1 MTKKILVVLALC
13 LVFTACKADKDQNK
27 ETENKPVQEVQSQEK
42 EEGKDNK
49 EAEKDK
55 KEEGEDKKEEGKDKK
70 EEGKDKK
77 EEGKDKKEAEKDK
90 KKEKTDKEKL
100 SKDEKNSD
108 SKIFSMLEDKEF
120 VAYITDRSDF
130 IYFYKDGT
138 FDGCTY
144 SGGPEKVACLY
155 TGRFGKPKKLNDKS
169 YSLTLEE
176 IKYQTPT
183 KGNIE
188 GSKTNDVYYPSIYFD
203 ESMKGQEYT
212 VYLPGTNLHNL
223 EKAGVSHE
231 LGYDENVKNG
241 VINMYTIAKNPVK
254 SLNYP
259 GEVIFM
265 KEETNRKYWCAKPE
279 LKKED
284 PENNCFQNLLFGDKP
299 NPYKG
304 NLK

>member
-55 KEEGEDKKEEGKDKK
+55 KEEGEDKK

-265 KEETNRKYWCAKPE
+265 EEETNRKYWCAKPE

-304 NLK
+304 KL

>member
-55 KEEGEDKKEEGKDKK
+55 KEEG
-70 EEGKDKK
+70 
-77 EEGKDKKEAEKDK
+77 KDKKEAEKDK
-90 KKEKTDKEKL
+90 KKEKTDEEKL

-265 KEETNRKYWCAKPE
+265 EEETNRKYWCAKPE

-304 NLK
+304 KL

>member
-1 MTKKILVVLALC
+1 MKKKILIVFALC
-13 LVFTACKADKDQNK
+13 LAFTACKADKGQDK
-27 ETENKPVQEVQSQEK
+27 EAQNKPVQEAQIQEK
-42 EEGKDNK
+42 EETEK
-49 EAEKDK
+49 EAEKES
-55 KEEGEDKKEEGKDKK
+55 KEEKDSEENLAKD
-70 EEGKDKK
+70 
-77 EEGKDKKEAEKDK
+77 AE
-90 KKEKTDKEKL
+90 
-100 SKDEKNSD
+100 NPD
-108 SKIFSMLEDKEF
+108 SEIFSMLEDKEF

-155 TGRFGKPKKLNDKS
+155 TGRFGKPRKLDDKS
-169 YSLTLEE
+169 YALTLEE

-203 ESMKGQEYT
+203 ESMKGEEYIF
-212 VYLPGTNLHNL
+212 YLPGTNLHDL
-223 EKAGVSHE
+223 EQVGVSHE
-231 LGYDENVKNG
+231 LSMNENIKDG

-254 SLNYP
+254 TLDYP

-265 KEETNRKYWCAKPE
+265 DEETNRKYWYAEPN
-279 LKKED
+279 LKAED
-284 PENNCFQNLLFGDKP
+284 PENNCFQKLLFGDKP

-304 NLK
+304 KL

>member
-55 KEEGEDKKEEGKDKK
+55 KEEGE
-70 EEGKDKK
+70 DKK

-265 KEETNRKYWCAKPE
+265 EEETNRKYWCAKPE

-304 NLK
+304 KL

>member
-1 MTKKILVVLALC
+1 MKKKILVILALC

-42 EEGKDNK
+42 EEGKDKK
-49 EAEKDK
+49 EDKDK
-55 KEEGEDKKEEGKDKK
+55 K
-70 EEGKDKK
+70 
-77 EEGKDKKEAEKDK
+77 EGKDKKEAEIDK
-90 KKEKTDKEKL
+90 EKEKTDEEKL

-155 TGRFGKPKKLNDKS
+155 TGRFGKPRKLDDKS

-203 ESMKGQEYT
+203 ESMKGQEYI
-212 VYLPGTNLHNL
+212 VYLPGTNLHDL
-223 EKAGVSHE
+223 EQVGVSHE

-254 SLNYP
+254 SLDYP

-265 KEETNRKYWCAKPE
+265 EEETNRKYWCAKPE

-284 PENNCFQNLLFGDKP
+284 PENNCFQKLLFGDKP

-304 NLK
+304 KL

>member
-27 ETENKPVQEVQSQEK
+27 ETENKPVQEVQSQE
-42 EEGKDNK
+42 
-49 EAEKDK
+49 
-55 KEEGEDKKEEGKDKK
+55 
-70 EEGKDKK
+70 K

-265 KEETNRKYWCAKPE
+265 EEETNRKYWCAKPE

-304 NLK
+304 KL

>member
-1 MTKKILVVLALC
+1 MIKKILGILALC

-27 ETENKPVQEVQSQEK
+27 EAENKPVQEAQSQEK
-42 EEGKDNK
+42 EEGKD
-49 EAEKDK
+49 
-55 KEEGEDKKEEGKDKK
+55 KEED
-70 EEGKDKK
+70 
-77 EEGKDKKEAEKDK
+77 KDKKEAEKDK
-90 KKEKTDKEKL
+90 EKEKTDEEKL
-100 SKDEKNSD
+100 SKDKENTD
-108 SKIFSMLEDKEF
+108 SEIFSMLKDKEF

-155 TGRFGKPKKLNDKS
+155 TGRFGKPRKLDDKS
-169 YSLTLEE
+169 YALTLEE

-212 VYLPGTNLHNL
+212 VYLPGANLHNL

-231 LGYDENVKNG
+231 LGYDKNVTNG

-254 SLNYP
+254 ALNYP

-265 KEETNRKYWCAKPE
+265 EEETNREYWNAKPE

-284 PENNCFQNLLFGDKP
+284 PENNCFQKLLFGDKA

-304 NLK
+304 KL